1 MQPIISKV
9 SDRDLSPV
17 KSKQQIINDLKQNGL
32 SAVLV
37 AKQIFF
43 VEIIRYLR
51 SLSDSVVQS
60 DQLLRELSGVDQ

>member
-1 MQPIISKV
+1 M